1 MQTLDFTVNDLQG
14 RPVDLKQYAGKVV
27 LVVNTAS
34 RCGFTPQYEGL
45 ERLYQTYRDQG
56 AGGTGFPVQS
66 VRPSGTGR
74 GKEIAQFCE
83 LRFGVS
89 FPLFEKIE
97 VNGKAAHPF
106 YQQLKSA
113 APGLLGTE
121 AIKWNFTKFLIDRH
135 GKVVRRYAPQS
146 KPEELESAI
155 RELLGLGI

>member
-56 AGGTGFPVQS
+56 LVVLGFPCNQFGHQE
-66 VRPSGTGR
+66 PGEAT
-74 GKEIAQFCE
+74 EIAQFCE